1 MRRILKILALIVLL
15 AYLVTSFILW
25 GNKDSD
31 IVCQHFYI
39 SVTDSAKSDLIS
51 ADDLYAYIGK
61 AHLSPQGKTKRDIN
75 TAAIE
80 RCVREIDLL
89 KEVECYQED
98 NGDVYLKV
106 SQRNPIMRVYTDEGK
121 TYYIDDNG
129 KELAVDT
136 MYVDY
141 VPLVTGYVDDTLSAQ
156 MLIPLIEY
164 ITGHDFWR
172 AQVTQIAITPQHEV
186 LLHPRVGDQVLALG
200 SLDNYENKM
209 RALLA
214 IYEQIIPQ
222 VGWNVYDTISVK
234 YKDQIVCSRQ
244 DKKYRHKIWTKK
256 KLSSYE

>member
-1 MRRILKILALIVLL
+1 
-15 AYLVTSFILW
+15 
-25 GNKDSD
+25 
-31 IVCQHFYI
+31 
-39 SVTDSAKSDLIS
+39 
-51 ADDLYAYIGK
+51 
-61 AHLSPQGKTKRDIN
+61 
-75 TAAIE
+75 
-80 RCVREIDLL
+80 
-89 KEVECYQED
+89 
-98 NGDVYLKV
+98 
-106 SQRNPIMRVYTDEGK
+106 
-121 TYYIDDNG
+121 
-129 KELAVDT
+129 
-136 MYVDY
+136 
-141 VPLVTGYVDDTLSAQ
+141 

-256 KLSSYE
+256 NLSSYE